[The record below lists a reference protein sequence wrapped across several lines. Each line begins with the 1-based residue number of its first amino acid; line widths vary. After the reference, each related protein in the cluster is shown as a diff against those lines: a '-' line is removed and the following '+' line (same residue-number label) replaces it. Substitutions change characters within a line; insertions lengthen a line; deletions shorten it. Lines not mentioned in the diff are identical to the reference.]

1 MSTHCFLY
9 LQFAKFLHFWKI
21 TLFKLKER
29 CPYILNKMF
38 FSENEFF
45 YRWLANHQLDVGLL
59 SENDYTIQR
68 RKDVCKEMLWLE
80 EQGYYV
86 AYLDES

>member
-1 MSTHCFLY
+1 MKCFS
-9 LQFAKFLHFWKI
+9 
-21 TLFKLKER
+21 LK
-29 CPYILNKMF
+29 MT
-38 FSENEFF
+38 FF
-45 YRWLANHQLDVGLL
+45 YRWLANHQVDVGLL
-59 SENDYTIQR
+59 SENEYTIQR